1 MMTVLLDQMSEDFVF
16 DVDFNT
22 SFERIEA
29 LRSKMLMFVKSERRD
44 YMPSFD
50 IEVVGA
56 GYIFTP
62 STVCD
67 RC

>member
-1 MMTVLLDQMSEDFVF
+1 MTAFFDQMSEDFVF

-56 GYIFTP
+56 RFFCHP
-62 STVCD
+62 
-67 RC
+67 

>member
-1 MMTVLLDQMSEDFVF
+1 MTAFFDQMSEDFVF

-56 GYIFTP
+56 
-62 STVCD
+62 
-67 RC
+67 